1 MASNHLNAGAASFTP
16 GGAPAAPTGMPG
28 DDSFRAYMD
37 FVDDIHDAMD
47 DDALDEEVIEA
58 PEDPPLPISESISGL
73 PPHLAKHASEFWFP
87 ESRDCPTCQG
97 FKYGCRASRD
107 GICPSCCPGEVAG
120 DRTSSLQAQASSNQ
134 SQIPPRGGMHF
145 EQGLGGGRGRGGGD
159 RNGVDKSICKFFRSP
174 NGCRFGDGCRFLHA
188 C

>member
-16 GGAPAAPTGMPG
+16 GGPPAAATGMIP
-28 DDSFRAYMD
+28 DDSFSAYMD

-47 DDALDEEVIEA
+47 DDAIDDDASNEGFTE
-58 PEDPPLPISESISGL
+58 PPPLPISESVSGL

-97 FKYGCRASRD
+97 FKYGCRASND
-107 GICPSCCPGEVAG
+107 GICPTCCPGGVVG
-120 DRTSSLQAQASSNQ
+120 GPPSSLKPQGPSNQ
-134 SQIPPRGGMHF
+134 SRVPPGGGM
-145 EQGLGGGRGRGGGD
+145 QGRGRDGRD
-159 RNGVDKSICKFFRSP
+159 RNGVDKAICKFFRSP
-174 NGCRFGDGCRFLHA
+174 NGCRFGDGCRFLHV